1 MKKNMKKILSGA
13 TGAAMLLSG
22 AATVAAAEV
31 GYQVAANEEA
41 KEYAKVANVQ
51 GEMIFNQDTVTPAD
65 EVFSLFGTVVTGMC
79 AKPDFAI
86 GEGKTDYFIN
96 VGGKIEKGYTVDLK
110 EKTVNTR
117 TLLCSCAT
125 GAATANA
132 QITGVLVKDVLE
144 LAKATDD
151 VNTIAITSADGY
163 TAKLP
168 LKYVLEKEA
177 MIAYQVGGKAIPS
190 GAQLWVPETVAKY
203 FTRNVVDIELL
214 AEAEIPEIEQRAEEL
229 RAEVVINNAVEGATF
244 NAGEAITFEGYAD
257 DCGDAIKALEFTL
270 DGGETWT
277 AFETK
282 GATADRWVAWSFTT
296 AVAQAG
302 NYQLGVRAVTKSGNV
317 TPLAAN
323 VAFTVVGSGSAMGV

>member
-1 MKKNMKKILSGA
+1 MKKNTKKILSGA

-31 GYQVAANEEA
+31 GYEVSANAAVR
-41 KEYAKVANVQ
+41 EYAKIANVQ
-51 GEMIFNQDTVTPAD
+51 GEMTFNQDTVTPAD
-65 EVFSLFGTVVTGMC
+65 EVFNLFGTVVTGMC

-86 GEGKTDYFIN
+86 GAGKTDYFIN
-96 VGGKIEKGYTVDLK
+96 VGGKITKGYTVDLK
-110 EKTVNTR
+110 EKTANTR

-125 GAATANA
+125 GAASANA

-144 LAKATDD
+144 LAKAAED
-151 VNTIAITSADGY
+151 VNTIAFTSADGY

-177 MIAYQVGGKAIPS
+177 MIAYQVGGKNIPT

-203 FTRNVVDIELL
+203 FTRNIVDVELL
-214 AEAEIPEIEQRAEEL
+214 AEAEVPEVEERAEAL
-229 RAEVVINNAVEGATF
+229 RAEVVINNAVEGVVFQT
-244 NAGEAITFEGYAD
+244 GEAITFEGYAD
-257 DCGDAIKALEFTL
+257 DCGDAIRALEFSL
-270 DGGETWT
+270 DGGDTWT
-277 AFETK
+277 AFETE

-296 AVAQAG
+296 FVADAG
-302 NYQLGVRAVTKSGNV
+302 NYQMGVRAVTKTGRV

-323 VAFTVVGSGSAMGV
+323 VSFTVIDSGDAVGA